1 MAFIIAVAGKGGVG
15 KTTISAMLVQYLIK
29 IDKPVLAVDAD
40 PNSNLNVALG
50 MKYEET
56 IADVREEA
64 KRETPEGFSKS
75 EFFGLRLEETLVEG
89 DGFDLL
95 VMGRPEGP
103 GCYCAVNNI
112 LRDYLAK
119 ISKKYKFVVID
130 NEAGMEHLSRRTAAD
145 IDLLL
150 LVTDPTMVGI
160 SSAINAF
167 NTAKSAGVKIKDI
180 ELIINKSIPST
191 GSPPSESSRAKSR
204 GSGLILSGRPKEHGN
219 IAEVSKGELE
229 PDKLKLIENA
239 GLKIG
244 GYIGFQEDI
253 EKNSE
258 SGNPVKNPSGE
269 VEKSIDAIL
278 GLVKTSRER

>member
-1 MAFIIAVAGKGGVG
+1 MPGTNCQVREKGREKSMAFIIAVAGKGGVG
-15 KTTISAMLVQYLIK
+15 KTTISAMLVRYLMK

-56 IADVREEA
+56 IADVREEV
-64 KRETPEGFSKS
+64 KKQTPDSFSKS
-75 EFFGLRLEETLVEG
+75 EFFGLKLEETLVEA

-150 LVTDPTMVGI
+150 LVSDPTMVGI
-160 SSAINAF
+160 NSAINAF

-180 ELIINKSIPST
+180 ELIINKS
-191 GSPPSESSRAKSR
+191 
-204 GSGLILSGRPKEHGN
+204 
-219 IAEVSKGELE
+219 KGGMEE
-229 PDKLKLIENA
+229 DKLKLIKNA